1 MGAVHSESQV
11 NVAQLAV
18 RQILFPGPQV
28 AISREASTSGQ
39 FDHKQG
45 LWKVWNV
52 SSVS

>member
-1 MGAVHSESQV
+1 MGALQSESQV
-11 NVAQLAV
+11 NAV
-18 RQILFPGPQV
+18 RQILSPRPQV
-28 AISREASTSGQ
+28 AISREASTPGP